1 MIEELY
7 NTQELLIQQS
17 NQKIPKQFEN
27 LINKQIEKIKTQHKK
42 INSYVGLKKIKNKQ
56 NVIWLKIT
64 NSYASIDDTDGNMT
78 PHVLEGFY
86 VSVLNEE
93 DYFHL
98 GFNQP
103 VHNNLLIK
111 IINYLNSV
119 KEITFYDF
127 LNYIQNI
134 INRKA
139 DWLDKSF

>member
-1 MIEELY
+1 MIEEFY
-7 NTQELLIQQS
+7 NKKDFLSQQS

-27 LINKQIEKIKTQHKK
+27 LINKQIEKIKTDHKK
-42 INSYVGLKKIKNKQ
+42 INSYLGLKKIKDQN

-64 NSYASIDDTDGNMT
+64 NSYASIDETNGDMT

-98 GFNQP
+98 GFNKP
-103 VHNNLLIK
+103 VDKNLLVK

-119 KEITFYDF
+119 REITIYDF
-127 LNYIQNI
+127 LNYIQKI
-134 INRKA
+134 INKKA